1 MSYLVLARKWRPKR
15 FAELVGQEHVV
26 RALTNALET
35 GRVHH
40 AFLFTGTRG
49 VGKTTIA
56 RIFAKSLNCERG
68 TSAEPCGECETCLA
82 IDAGRYIDLLEIDA
96 ASNTGVDNVRE
107 LIENAQYMPSR
118 GKYKVYL
125 IDEVHMLSKQAFNA
139 LLKTLEEPPEHVK
152 FLFATTDPE
161 KLLVTVLSRCLQFN
175 LKRLDEA
182 QIGGQISM
190 ILKAEGIEA
199 DAGAVRQLAK
209 AADGSLRDGLSLLD
223 QAIAYTGSSTGG
235 VALEDAAVAAMLG
248 TVDRSRVQALLSALA
263 DGDGARLLQ
272 EMAELAE
279 FSPDWSSVLDALGEA
294 LHRIQVKQLVP
305 AVDIGSDAVDVEGL
319 AGRLR
324 PEVVQLWY
332 QMALNGRRDLGHA
345 PSPRSG
351 FEMSLLRMLAFRPE
365 QAAQAVNVSRGP
377 GGAAQPGASAS
388 SMRAAETARA
398 ALAEPV
404 VVAPVLSRI
413 QPQAPAPA
421 PEAAATPAPVLSPAV
436 EAAPPSGLDSVPA
449 PIETPTISK
458 TTPAASATLLVTDTE
473 HWLELVARS
482 GLKGPVRLL
491 AEHAAFVAHA
501 DGVLRLALPPG
512 EDHLQSPSLV
522 QSLGQALAPLLG
534 GALQVRFDATEAR
547 GDTAR
552 ARSSRERASRQAGA
566 EEGFAADPDIQR
578 LVQVHGA
585 QIVPDS
591 VRPLGDA

>member
-68 TSAEPCGECETCLA
+68 TGADPCGECETCLA

-118 GKYKVYL
+118 GRYKVYL

-175 LKRLDEA
+175 LKRLDVE
-182 QIGGQISM
+182 QISGQIAK
-190 ILKAEGIEA
+190 ILIAENIEA
-199 DAGAVRQLAK
+199 DDDAIHQMAV

-223 QAIAYTGSSTGG
+223 QAIAYCGSG
-235 VALEDAAVAAMLG
+235 AAVGRLDSATIATMLG
-248 TVDRSRVQALLSALA
+248 TVDRSRVQALLSALG
-263 DGDGARLLQ
+263 DGDGARLL
-272 EMAELAE
+272 AETADLAE
-279 FSPDWSSVLDALGEA
+279 FSPDWGSVLDAISDA
-294 LHRIQVKQLVP
+294 LHRIQVRQLVP
-305 AVDIGSDAVDVEGL
+305 EVEVSSDAVDVDGL
-319 AGRLR
+319 AKQLR
-324 PEVVQLWY
+324 PELVQLWY

-351 FEMSLLRMLAFRPE
+351 FEMSLLRMLAFRPSQE
-365 QAAQAVNVSRGP
+365 GVQATTTRPA
-377 GGAAQPGASAS
+377 ASAS
-388 SMRAAETARA
+388 TAAPPARRQSSSAAAEQARA
-398 ALAEPV
+398 ALAEPSV
-404 VVAPVLSRI
+404 PTKPVPVPKPAASIEAPRV
-413 QPQAPAPA
+413 
-421 PEAAATPAPVLSPAV
+421 ATPAVAPSAPSASPA
-436 EAAPPSGLDSVPA
+436 APS
-449 PIETPTISK
+449 
-458 TTPAASATLLVTDTE
+458 LLVTDTE
-473 HWLELVARS
+473 HWLDLVARS
-482 GLKGPVRLL
+482 DVRGPVRLL
-491 AEHAAFVAHA
+491 AEHTGFIAHA
-501 DGVLRLALPPG
+501 DGVLLLSLTPG
-512 EDHLQSPSLV
+512 DEHLKSPSLV
-522 QSLGQALAPLLG
+522 LQLGDAVAIMLG
-534 GALQVRFDATEAR
+534 GPVQLRFETGKAR

-552 ARSSRERASRQAGA
+552 VRNARERDEKQAGA
-566 EEGFAADPDIQR
+566 EQGFAADPDIQR
-578 LVQVHGA
+578 LVKVHGA

-591 VRPLGDA
+591 IRPLGDG